1 LTQSALSYSC
11 CFNSLCVAYRNE
23 SNQNKVREAKMLTFQ
38 EKKHTRFL
46 NQTNIDAKAKYKSD
60 FKYMRNWL
68 DDMTPDLKPA
78 K

>member
-1 LTQSALSYSC
+1 
-11 CFNSLCVAYRNE
+11 
-23 SNQNKVREAKMLTFQ
+23 MLTFQ